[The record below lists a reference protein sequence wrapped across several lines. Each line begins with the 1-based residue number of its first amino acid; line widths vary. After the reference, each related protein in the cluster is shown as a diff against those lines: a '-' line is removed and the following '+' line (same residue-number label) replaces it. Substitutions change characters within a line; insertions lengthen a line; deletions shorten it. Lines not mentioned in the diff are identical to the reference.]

1 MFWAQVTRRMAV
13 AFTEVGKACIIR
25 LWGGVPLTSD
35 GCPVCPLGTASQV
48 LGLMGL
54 DPAERSVLDRTTPEV
69 MKWNDITEGD

>member
-1 MFWAQVTRRMAV
+1 MHYKV
-13 AFTEVGKACIIR
+13 VGE
-25 LWGGVPLTSD
+25 VPLTSD
-35 GCPVCPLGTASQV
+35 GFPVCPVGTGSQV